1 MVTLR
6 ANPMDGLSARVDGPK
21 QVIHPILMPILFL
34 HSKIWR
40 DALIA
45 LTLFLASGLAAAQ
58 DCATTI
64 ESDDALRFTPEKIEI
79 PLACKTFMV
88 TLKHTG
94 RLPKL
99 AMGHNWVLAKLSDL
113 DGVARTG
120 MLAGADHNYVDP
132 KDTRVLAHT
141 SVVGGG
147 ESTTVKFDT
156 AKLVSGERY
165 GFVCTF
171 AGHSP
176 VMRGVIILK

>member
-1 MVTLR
+1 MVGLFER
-6 ANPMDGLSARVDGPK
+6 ADGPK
-21 QVIHPILMPILFL
+21 QAIHPMHTFFL
-34 HSKIWR
+34 QPKIWR
-40 DALIA
+40 DVLIA
-45 LTLFLASGLAAAQ
+45 SALCLAGGFASAQ
-58 DCATTI
+58 NCASTI

-79 PLACKTFMV
+79 PLACKTFTV

-99 AMGHNWVLAKLSDL
+99 AMGHNWVLAKLTDL

-141 SVVGGG
+141 GVVGGG
-147 ESTTVKFDT
+147 ESTSVTFDME
-156 AKLVSGERY
+156 KLLPGERY

>member
-1 MVTLR
+1 MV
-6 ANPMDGLSARVDGPK
+6 GLFEHADDHK
-21 QVIHPILMPILFL
+21 QVIHPMPILCL
-34 HSKIWR
+34 LSKIWR
-40 DALIA
+40 DALVA
-45 LTLFLASGLAAAQ
+45 LALFLASSLAVAQ
-58 DCATTI
+58 HCATTI

-132 KDTRVLAHT
+132 KDIRVLAHT

-147 ESTTVKFDT
+147 ESTSVTFDT
-156 AKLVSGERY
+156 STLMPGERY

-176 VMRGVIILK
+176 VMRGLISLK

>member
-1 MVTLR
+1 MVGLFER
-6 ANPMDGLSARVDGPK
+6 ADGPK
-21 QVIHPILMPILFL
+21 KVIHPMPILL
-34 HSKIWR
+34 LNSKIWR
-40 DALIA
+40 GALAA
-45 LTLFLASGLAAAQ
+45 LALFLASGLAAAQ
-58 DCATTI
+58 NCATTI
-64 ESDDALRFTPEKIEI
+64 ESNDALRFTLEKIDI
-79 PLACKTFMV
+79 PLACKTFTV

-120 MLAGADHNYVDP
+120 MLAGADHHYVDP
-132 KDTRVLAHT
+132 KDARVLAHT

-147 ESTTVKFDT
+147 ESASVTFDT

-176 VMRGVIILK
+176 VMRGAIILK

>member
-1 MVTLR
+1 MVGLFDH
-6 ANPMDGLSARVDGPK
+6 ADGHK
-21 QVIHPILMPILFL
+21 QVIHPMHILFL
-34 HSKIWR
+34 MSKIWCG
-40 DALIA
+40 LLVA

-58 DCATTI
+58 NCATTI

-79 PLACKTFMV
+79 PLACKTFTV

-132 KDTRVLAHT
+132 KDARVLAHT

-147 ESTTVKFDT
+147 ESASVTIDV
-156 AKLVSGERY
+156 AKLLPEERY

-176 VMRGVIILK
+176 VMRGAIIRK

>member
-1 MVTLR
+1 MVGLLEDADVHNQATQPMTTFFSLFASLR
-6 ANPMDGLSARVDGPK
+6 
-21 QVIHPILMPILFL
+21 
-34 HSKIWR
+34 
-40 DALIA
+40 IA
-45 LTLFLASGLAAAQ
+45 LSVLTLSLASSFAIAQ

-64 ESDDALRFTPEKIEI
+64 ESDDALRYAPNNIEI
-79 PLACKTFMV
+79 PLACKAFTV

-120 MLAGADHNYVDP
+120 MLAGADHHYIDP

-141 SVVGGG
+141 GVVGGG
-147 ESTTVKFDT
+147 ESTSVTFNV
-156 AKLVSGERY
+156 ARLVPSERY

-176 VMRGVIILK
+176 LMRGVITLK

>member
-1 MVTLR
+1 
-6 ANPMDGLSARVDGPK
+6 
-21 QVIHPILMPILFL
+21 MPILFL
-34 HSKIWR
+34 QSKIWR
-40 DALIA
+40 DTLVALA
-45 LTLFLASGLAAAQ
+45 LFLSSGLVVAQ
-58 DCATTI
+58 NCATMI
-64 ESDDALRFTPEKIEI
+64 ESDDALRFKPEKIDI
-79 PLACKTFMV
+79 PLACKTFTV

-120 MLAGADHNYVDP
+120 MLAGADDNYVDL
-132 KDTRVLAHT
+132 KDTRVIAHI

-147 ESTTVKFDT
+147 ESASVTFDV
-156 AKLVSGERY
+156 AKLLPGERY

-176 VMRGVIILK
+176 LMRGVIALK

>member
-1 MVTLR
+1 MHT
-6 ANPMDGLSARVDGPK
+6 
-21 QVIHPILMPILFL
+21 HFL
-34 HSKIWR
+34 YSKIWR
-40 DALIA
+40 KAVIASALCLA
-45 LTLFLASGLAAAQ
+45 AGLASAQNCAA
-58 DCATTI
+58 TI
-64 ESDDALRFTPEKIEI
+64 DSDDALRFTPEKIEI
-79 PLACKTFMV
+79 PLVCKTFMV

-132 KDTRVLAHT
+132 KDSRVLAHT
-141 SVVGGG
+141 GVVGGG
-147 ESTTVKFDT
+147 ESTSVTFDME
-156 AKLVSGERY
+156 KLVPGERY

-176 VMRGVIILK
+176 VMRGVITLK

>member
-1 MVTLR
+1 M
-6 ANPMDGLSARVDGPK
+6 
-21 QVIHPILMPILFL
+21 HILFFQ
-34 HSKIWR
+34 SKIWR

-113 DGVARTG
+113 DGVSRTG

-147 ESTTVKFDT
+147 ESTSVTFDT
-156 AKLVSGERY
+156 AKLLPGERY

-176 VMRGVIILK
+176 VMRGVMTLK

>member
-1 MVTLR
+1 MV
-6 ANPMDGLSARVDGPK
+6 GLFEPAGDPK
-21 QVIHPILMPILFL
+21 QATHPM
-34 HSKIWR
+34 H
-40 DALIA
+40 
-45 LTLFLASGLAAAQ
+45 TLFSTIKLFRHGFIAVLLSFAAGLAVAQ
-58 DCATTI
+58 GCATTI
-64 ESDDALRFTPEKIEI
+64 ESDDALRYDPNSIEI
-79 PLACKTFMV
+79 PRNCKTFTV

-120 MLAGADHNYVDP
+120 MLAGAENSYVDP

-141 SVVGGG
+141 GVVGGG
-147 ESTTVKFDT
+147 ESASVTFEV
-156 AKLVSGERY
+156 AKLLPGERY

-176 VMRGVIILK
+176 VMRGEIVLK

>member
-1 MVTLR
+1 MHT
-6 ANPMDGLSARVDGPK
+6 
-21 QVIHPILMPILFL
+21 LFL
-34 HSKIWR
+34 RSKIWR
-40 DALIA
+40 NAVIASALCLA
-45 LTLFLASGLAAAQ
+45 GGLASAQ
-58 DCATTI
+58 NCATTI
-64 ESDDALRFTPEKIEI
+64 ESDDALRFTPDKIDI
-79 PLACKTFMV
+79 PLTCKTFMV

-141 SVVGGG
+141 GVVGGG
-147 ESTTVKFDT
+147 ESTSVTFDME
-156 AKLVSGERY
+156 KLLPGERY

-176 VMRGVIILK
+176 VMRGVITLK

>member
-1 MVTLR
+1 MVELCEL
-6 ANPMDGLSARVDGPK
+6 ASDPK
-21 QVIHPILMPILFL
+21 QVTDSMQTLIAPRKQFRHAFILFL
-34 HSKIWR
+34 LS
-40 DALIA
+40 
-45 LTLFLASGLAAAQ
+45 LTSSLVVAQ
-58 DCATTI
+58 DCGITI
-64 ESDDALRFTPEKIEI
+64 ESNDVLRYAPNRIEI
-79 PLACKTFMV
+79 PLACQTFTV

-99 AMGHNWVLAKLSDL
+99 AMGHNWVMAKLDDL

-120 MLAGADHNYVDP
+120 MLAGAENAYVDP

-147 ESTTVKFDT
+147 ETTSITFDT
-156 AKLVSGERY
+156 AKLVPSERY

-176 VMRGVIILK
+176 VMRGEIVLK

>member
-1 MVTLR
+1 MVGLFAR
-6 ANPMDGLSARVDGPK
+6 ADGPK
-21 QVIHPILMPILFL
+21 QLSHPILMHSLFL
-34 HSKIWR
+34 QSKMWR
-40 DALIA
+40 DALIG

-58 DCATTI
+58 HCAATI
-64 ESDDALRFTPEKIEI
+64 ESSDTLRFTPEKIEI
-79 PLACKTFMV
+79 PLACKSFMV

-132 KDTRVLAHT
+132 KDARVLAHT

-147 ESTTVKFDT
+147 ESTSVTFDT
-156 AKLVSGERY
+156 ATLVPGERY

-176 VMRGVIILK
+176 LMRGLITLK

>member
-1 MVTLR
+1 MVGLFDH
-6 ANPMDGLSARVDGPK
+6 ADGHK
-21 QVIHPILMPILFL
+21 QVIHPMPILFPM
-34 HSKIWR
+34 SKIWCG
-40 DALIA
+40 LLVA
-45 LTLFLASGLAAAQ
+45 LTFFLASGLAAAQ
-58 DCATTI
+58 NCATTI

-79 PLACKTFMV
+79 PLACKTFTV

-94 RLPKL
+94 RLAKL

-120 MLAGADHNYVDP
+120 MLAGADHHYVDP
-132 KDTRVLAHT
+132 KDARVLAYT

-147 ESTTVKFDT
+147 EATSVTFDT
-156 AKLVSGERY
+156 AKLLPSEHY

-176 VMRGVIILK
+176 IMRGVIILK

>member
-1 MVTLR
+1 MVILR
-6 ANPMDGLSARVDGPK
+6 VNPMVGLFERADGPK
-21 QVIHPILMPILFL
+21 QVIQPMPILFFK
-34 HSKIWR
+34 SKIWR
-40 DALIA
+40 GGLAA

-58 DCATTI
+58 NCATTI

-79 PLACKTFMV
+79 SLACKTFTV

-113 DGVARTG
+113 DGVSRTG
-120 MLAGADHNYVDP
+120 MLAGAEHNYVDP
-132 KDTRVLAHT
+132 KDARVLAHT
-141 SVVGGG
+141 SVVGGA
-147 ESTTVKFDT
+147 ESASVMFDV
-156 AKLVSGERY
+156 AKLVPGERY

-176 VMRGVIILK
+176 VMRGVIVLK

>member
-1 MVTLR
+1 MVTLSADPMVGLFER
-6 ANPMDGLSARVDGPK
+6 ADGPK
-21 QVIHPILMPILFL
+21 KVIHLMHTLFL
-34 HSKIWR
+34 RSKIWR
-40 DALIA
+40 DVLITLALA
-45 LTLFLASGLAAAQ
+45 LSGSLAAAQ
-58 DCATTI
+58 NCATTI

-79 PLACKTFMV
+79 PLACKTFTV

-120 MLAGADHNYVDP
+120 ILAGAENSYVDP

-141 SVVGGG
+141 GVVGGG
-147 ESTTVKFDT
+147 ESTAVTFDME
-156 AKLVSGERY
+156 KLVPGERY

-176 VMRGVIILK
+176 VMRGIITLK